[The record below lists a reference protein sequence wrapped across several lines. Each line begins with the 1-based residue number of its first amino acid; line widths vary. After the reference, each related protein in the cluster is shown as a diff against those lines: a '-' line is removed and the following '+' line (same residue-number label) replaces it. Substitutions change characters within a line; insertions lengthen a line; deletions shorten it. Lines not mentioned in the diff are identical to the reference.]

1 MLTIILL
8 LILAGIIILSGL
20 LLLLRP
26 AVLIRIGSVFNRV
39 VINTDTA
46 VLANRWLWGA
56 IFLLIGAY
64 IFYVTFTN

>member
-1 MLTIILL
+1 MLTLILL

-26 AVLIRIGSVFNRV
+26 AVLIRLSSLFNKV

-46 VLANRWLWGA
+46 VLAYRWLWGM
-56 IFLLIGAY
+56 IFMLAGIYL
-64 IFYVTFTN
+64 FYVAFTN